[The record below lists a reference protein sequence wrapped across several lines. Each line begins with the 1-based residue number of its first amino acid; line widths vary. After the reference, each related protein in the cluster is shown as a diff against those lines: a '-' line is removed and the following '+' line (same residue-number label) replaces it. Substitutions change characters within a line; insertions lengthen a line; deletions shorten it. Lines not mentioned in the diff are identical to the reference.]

1 MTVISSIISNCVF
14 GLKIT
19 GAKNVVPKAFGSM
32 WRYTDWAPDACWPN
46 YKPSL
51 DHHKHRRHKPKPFSE
66 GIMKQTKMRVV
77 DDSKIGQEAINM
89 GRPPMVIQVYS
100 LRHRARPHGSY
111 GILGDIVKVAI
122 MGETKKG
129 IIVGSKVKQ
138 PHGIPT
144 FDTNNIVL
152 IADDGTPLGKN
163 VTVPVPLQ
171 LKKILNDKTHYKKP
185 EYNKML
191 KNVKK
196 FV

>member
-14 GLKIT
+14 GLKIP
-19 GAKNVVPKAFGSM
+19 GVKNVVPKAFGSM
-32 WRYTDWAPDACWPN
+32 WRYNDCPPDTCWPN
-46 YKPSL
+46 SKPKFH
-51 DHHKHRRHKPKPFSE
+51 HHKHRRHMIKPFSE

-100 LRHRARPHGSY
+100 KRHRARPHGSY
-111 GILGDIVKVAI
+111 GILGDIVKVAV
-122 MGETKKG
+122 MGELKKG

-138 PHGIPT
+138 PHGIAS
-144 FDTNNIVL
+144 FDTNNVVL

-163 VTVPVPLQ
+163 VTVPVPVQ
-171 LKKILNDKTHYKKP
+171 LKNILNRKTHYKQP